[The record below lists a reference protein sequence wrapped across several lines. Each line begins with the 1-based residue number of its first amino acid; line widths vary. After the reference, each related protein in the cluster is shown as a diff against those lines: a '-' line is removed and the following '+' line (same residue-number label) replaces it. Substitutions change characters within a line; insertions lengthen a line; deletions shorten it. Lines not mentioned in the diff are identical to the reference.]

1 MHIGEEMW
9 KLKLIKTFLLS
20 LAVLF
25 CLVLPVSAQ
34 EDLSDLDEFQKMAS
48 ELNNK
53 SNNSQNKSE
62 DSNQNYNIE
71 LNNASNLNNNLT
83 QSELESMNP
92 FELLDLLEMK
102 LNEAQKNYEA
112 AIKSSLNFEEGLMN
126 MKIEL
131 ENSKKTLKE
140 LKQALLSN
148 KEDTSTVIAE
158 LGELYEKVKKL
169 NELIAAYDRMRKR
182 IRATAYAELGIGIP
196 CLIMGMLPIWTDEQQ
211 NIRDLFLGIGGTAT
225 AASVFT
231 FAFTITF

>member
-1 MHIGEEMW
+1 MW
-9 KLKLIKTFLLS
+9 KSKLIKVFLLS
-20 LAVLF
+20 LVVLF

-34 EDLSDLDEFQKMAS
+34 EDLSDLEEFQRMAS

-53 SNNSQNKSE
+53 SNNSQNKLE
-62 DSNQNYNIE
+62 DSNQNYKIE
-71 LNNASNLNNNLT
+71 LSNVNSLNNNLI

-102 LNEAQKNYEA
+102 LDEAQKNYEA
-112 AIKSSLNFEEGLMN
+112 AIKSSMSFEEGLSN

-169 NELIAAYDRMRKR
+169 NELIASYERMRKR
-182 IRATAYAELGIGIP
+182 IRATACAELGIGIP
-196 CLIMGMLPIWTDEQQ
+196 CLVMGCLPIWTDGQQ
-211 NIRDLFLGIGGTAT
+211 NIRDLLLGIGGTAT
-225 AASVFT
+225 AAGGFT

>member
-1 MHIGEEMW
+1 MW
-9 KLKLIKTFLLS
+9 KLKSIKVFLLN

-25 CLVLPVSAQ
+25 CLVLPASAQ
-34 EDLSDLDEFQKMAS
+34 EDLSDLKEFQRMAS
-48 ELNNK
+48 ELNSN
-53 SNNSQNKSE
+53 SNNSQNKLE
-62 DSNQNYNIE
+62 DSKQNYKLE
-71 LNNASNLNNNLT
+71 LSNVNSLNNNLI

-102 LNEAQKNYEA
+102 LDEAQKNYEE
-112 AIKSSLNFEEGLMN
+112 AIKSSMSFEESLMN

-131 ENSKKTLKE
+131 ESSKKTLKE

-169 NELIAAYDRMRKR
+169 NELIAGYERMRKR
-182 IRATAYAELGIGIP
+182 LRTTAYAELGIGIP
-196 CLIMGMLPIWTDEQQ
+196 CLIMGCLPIWTEEQQ

-225 AASVFT
+225 AASGFT

>member
-1 MHIGEEMW
+1 MW
-9 KLKLIKTFLLS
+9 KLKSIKTFLLN
-20 LAVLF
+20 LVVLF

-34 EDLSDLDEFQKMAS
+34 EDLSDLREFQMMAS

-53 SNNSQNKSE
+53 SKNSQSKSE
-62 DSNQNYNIE
+62 DSNQNYKLELSSANS
-71 LNNASNLNNNLT
+71 LNNSLT

-102 LNEAQKNYEA
+102 LDKAQKNYEE
-112 AIKSSLNFEEGLMN
+112 AIKSSMNFEKGLIN

-131 ENSKKTLKE
+131 ESSKKTLKE

-169 NELIAAYDRMRKR
+169 NELIASYERMRKR
-182 IRATAYAELGIGIP
+182 LRTTAYVELAVGVP
-196 CLIMGMLPIWTDEQQ
+196 CLIMGCLPIWTEEQQ

-225 AASVFT
+225 AASGFT

>member
-1 MHIGEEMW
+1 MW
-9 KLKLIKTFLLS
+9 KLKSIKAFLLN

-25 CLVLPVSAQ
+25 CLILPASAQ
-34 EDLSDLDEFQKMAS
+34 EDLSDLREFQRMAS

-53 SNNSQNKSE
+53 SNNSQKKSE
-62 DSNQNYNIE
+62 DSNQNYKLE
-71 LNNASNLNNNLT
+71 LSNANSLNSNLT

-92 FELLDLLEMK
+92 FELLDLLESK
-102 LNEAQKNYEA
+102 LDEAQKNYEE
-112 AIKSSLNFEEGLMN
+112 AIKSSLSFEEGLMN

-131 ENSKKTLKE
+131 ESSKKTLKE

-148 KEDTSTVIAE
+148 KEDTSTVISE

-169 NELIAAYDRMRKR
+169 NELIVAYERMRKR

-196 CLIMGMLPIWTDEQQ
+196 CLVIGMLPIWIEEQQ
-211 NIRDLFLGIGGTAT
+211 NIRDLFLGIGGTAI
-225 AASVFT
+225 AASGFT

>member
-1 MHIGEEMW
+1 MW
-9 KLKLIKTFLLS
+9 KLKSIKVFLLN

-25 CLVLPVSAQ
+25 CLVLPASAQ
-34 EDLSDLDEFQKMAS
+34 EDLSDLREFQRMAS
-48 ELNNK
+48 ELNSN
-53 SNNSQNKSE
+53 SNNSQNKLE
-62 DSNQNYNIE
+62 DSKQNYKLE
-71 LNNASNLNNNLT
+71 LSNANSLNNNLT

-92 FELLDLLEMK
+92 FELLDLLESK
-102 LNEAQKNYEA
+102 LDKAQKNYEE
-112 AIKSSLNFEEGLMN
+112 AIKSSLSFEEGLMN

-169 NELIAAYDRMRKR
+169 NELIASYERMRKR
-182 IRATAYAELGIGIP
+182 IRTTAYAELGIGIP
-196 CLIMGMLPIWTDEQQ
+196 CLVIGMLPIWTEEQQ

-225 AASVFT
+225 AASGFT

>member
-1 MHIGEEMW
+1 MW
-9 KLKLIKTFLLS
+9 KLKSIKTFLLN
-20 LAVLF
+20 LVVLF

-34 EDLSDLDEFQKMAS
+34 EDLSDLREFQMMAS

-53 SNNSQNKSE
+53 SKNSQSKSE
-62 DSNQNYNIE
+62 DSNQNYKLELSSANS
-71 LNNASNLNNNLT
+71 LNNSLT

-102 LNEAQKNYEA
+102 LDKAQKNYEE
-112 AIKSSLNFEEGLMN
+112 AIKSSMNFEKGLIN

-131 ENSKKTLKE
+131 ESSKKTLKE

-169 NELIAAYDRMRKR
+169 NELIASYERMRKR
-182 IRATAYAELGIGIP
+182 LRTTAYVELAVGVP
-196 CLIMGMLPIWTDEQQ
+196 CLIMGCLPIWTEEQQ
-211 NIRDLFLGIGGTAT
+211 NIRNLFLGIGGTAT
-225 AASVFT
+225 AASGFT

>member
-9 KLKLIKTFLLS
+9 KSKLIKVFLLN

-25 CLVLPVSAQ
+25 YLVLPVSAQ
-34 EDLSDLDEFQKMAS
+34 EDLSDLREFQRMAS
-48 ELNNK
+48 ELNNR
-53 SNNSQNKSE
+53 SNNSQSKSE
-62 DSNQNYNIE
+62 DSNQNYKIE
-71 LNNASNLNNNLT
+71 LSNANSLNSNLT

-102 LNEAQKNYEA
+102 LDEAQKNYEA
-112 AIKSSLNFEEGLMN
+112 AIKSSLSFEEGLMN

-131 ENSKKTLKE
+131 ESSKKTLKE

-169 NELIAAYDRMRKR
+169 NELIASYERMRKR

-211 NIRDLFLGIGGTAT
+211 NIRDLFLGIGGTA
-225 AASVFT
+225 AVASGFTFVFT
-231 FAFTITF
+231 IIF

>member
-1 MHIGEEMW
+1 MW
-9 KLKLIKTFLLS
+9 KSKLIKTFLLS
-20 LAVLF
+20 FAVLF

-34 EDLSDLDEFQKMAS
+34 EDLSDLKEFQKMAS
-48 ELNNK
+48 ELNSR

-62 DSNQNYNIE
+62 DSNQNYKTELSNANS
-71 LNNASNLNNNLT
+71 LNNSLT

-102 LNEAQKNYEA
+102 LDEAQKNYEEA
-112 AIKSSLNFEEGLMN
+112 VKSSMSLEKGLSN

-131 ENSKKTLKE
+131 ESSKKTLKE

-169 NELIAAYDRMRKR
+169 NELINAYERMKKR
-182 IRATAYAELGIGIP
+182 LRATAYFELAAGMP
-196 CLIMGMLPIWTDEQQ
+196 CLIMGCLPIWTDDQQ
-211 NIRDLFLGIGGTAT
+211 NIRDLFLGIGGTA
-225 AASVFT
+225 AVASGFT

>member
-1 MHIGEEMW
+1 MYIGEEMW
-9 KLKLIKTFLLS
+9 KLKLIKVFLLS

-25 CLVLPVSAQ
+25 YLALPVSAQ
-34 EDLSDLDEFQKMAS
+34 EDLSDLDEFQRMVS
-48 ELNNK
+48 ELNNN
-53 SNNSQNKSE
+53 SNNSQNKLE
-62 DSNQNYNIE
+62 DSNQNYKLE
-71 LNNASNLNNNLT
+71 LSNANTLKNNST

-102 LNEAQKNYEA
+102 LDEAQKNYEE
-112 AIKSSLNFEEGLMN
+112 AIKSSLSFEKGLIN

-148 KEDTSTVIAE
+148 KEDTSTVIVE
-158 LGELYEKVKKL
+158 LGELYEKVKEL
-169 NELIAAYDRMRKR
+169 NELIATYERMRKR
-182 IRATAYAELGIGIP
+182 LRITAYAELGIGIP
-196 CLIMGMLPIWTDEQQ
+196 CLIMGCLPIWTEEQQ

-225 AASVFT
+225 AASGFT